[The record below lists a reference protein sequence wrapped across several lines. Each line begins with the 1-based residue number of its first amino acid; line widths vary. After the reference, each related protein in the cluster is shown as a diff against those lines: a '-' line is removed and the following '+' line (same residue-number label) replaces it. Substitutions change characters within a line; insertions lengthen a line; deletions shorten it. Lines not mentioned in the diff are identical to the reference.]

1 MAGKKTLETA
11 FEQLETAISKLEN
24 EDMSL
29 EQSFKLYTE
38 GVKLVKYCNDEIDK
52 VEKQMIELK
61 AGDETDGICE
71 SNE

>member
-11 FEQLETAISKLEN
+11 FEQLETAISKLEH

-29 EQSFKLYTE
+29 EASLKLYTE
-38 GVKLVKYCNDEIDK
+38 GVKLVKYCNDAIDK

-61 AGDETDGICE
+61 AGDEADGIYE
-71 SNE
+71 NHE

>member
-38 GVKLVKYCNDEIDK
+38 GVKLVKYCNDAIDK

-61 AGDETDGICE
+61 AGDETDGIYE
-71 SNE
+71 GNE

>member
-29 EQSFKLYTE
+29 EQSFKLYTRA
-38 GVKLVKYCNDEIDK
+38 LS
-52 VEKQMIELK
+52 L
-61 AGDETDGICE
+61 
-71 SNE
+71 